1 MSTMTEQAFINVNH
15 LQKTYHTPAG
25 NFPALK
31 GISFEIQAGKF
42 AVVTGKSGAGKST
55 LVNMLTGVDTLTS
68 GEIMIGGKAIQ
79 TFNEDQMAL
88 WRGLNVGVIY
98 QSFQL
103 LPKLTILENILIP
116 MDFCDLYVPG
126 KSQEWAMELLEK
138 VELAD
143 QAHKFPSTLSGG
155 QQQRAAI
162 ARALANNPPLIVADE
177 PTGNLDTNTAEV
189 IFSLFAKLVA
199 DGKTVFMVTHDESL
213 AARAEQVLYIQDGE
227 LVVKD

>member
-1 MSTMTEQAFINVNH
+1 MAEKSFIEVKDLMKN
-15 LQKTYHTPAG
+15 YHTPAG
-25 NFPALK
+25 DYLALRGLNFGLN
-31 GISFEIQAGKF
+31 AGEF
-42 AVVTGKSGAGKST
+42 TVMMGKSGAGKST
-55 LVNMLTGVDTLTS
+55 LVNMLTGVDTVTS
-68 GEIMIGGKAIQ
+68 GKITIGGDAIH
-79 TFNEDQMAL
+79 TYNEDQMAL

-103 LPKLTILENILIP
+103 LPKLTILDNILIP

-126 KSQEWAMELLEK
+126 KSQEWAMSILEK

-162 ARALANNPPLIVADE
+162 ARALANDPPLIVADE

-189 IFSLFAKLVA
+189 IFNLFDKLVQE
-199 DGKTVFMVTHDESL
+199 GKTIFFVTHDEAITS
-213 AARAEQVLYIQDGE
+213 RADRILYINDGE
-227 LVVKD
+227 LVDHVYE